1 MRFIPHFNFDQISF
15 WLGFVAAS
23 LFWWLFS
30 RFKFIF
36 PATKSFIREQK
47 TAFEKRRTYGT
58 ELYLRRE
65 TLKKAQKLHLAN
77 ELCSLDE
84 VLIQPYLIA
93 PPGSLTPDN
102 PVRTDTLIHQTIPY
116 FPDLPEL
123 SSQFNITRLTPV
135 EALQGGANIL
145 IIGQPGSGKT
155 VALADLASKLSR
167 KDEQAGIL
175 KEKLP
180 VFLHIMDLALAQSA
194 IEPELILIQAVS
206 EQATAL
212 ISKRLSALLVR
223 NLKQGNC
230 LLILDGLDELPPA
243 NLQVAAK
250 FLQTLFHKFPG
261 NQFIA
266 AISHDYL
273 DGLPDLKTFP
283 LALALWKQE
292 EKITFYQKWET
303 FWRENYT
310 SQHKNTDSNVPPNP
324 TILANWFYHD
334 HSQRTP
340 LEWTLRI
347 WAVLAADVKGST
359 FFDMVR
365 SYLERISKNTVPAEA
380 LSAGAME
387 IIQSRQCS
395 ITYKTLSKIFSK
407 LRPQDFPEKEEPAL
421 QAEIDLLV
429 PKNTIGKRFSKRK
442 RTKRISSA
450 DRAITT
456 LLDAGILIEHRNDQL
471 RFASPLLTGFFA
483 ALTMEEINFDAV
495 EKEKWAVEL
504 CTLQFMAARDKAT
517 LWVQEA
523 LVQSAPP
530 FFQSLLSVCR
540 AIQYTSTSHWRS
552 DVMRY
557 LLDKLYNQ
565 NLSLMERTRILALIA
580 LTNDSSL
587 SILFRKL
594 LRDGAPEIRFLA
606 ALGCGLIQDSE
617 SITQL
622 QQTLRDPTIEVQLA
636 ACLGL
641 SAMMSPHTTQII
653 VDALLQGE
661 EDVQQIAAETLA
673 FRGGDGHEALKEA
686 LNLDNLMI
694 RRAAVLGLSQIR
706 EKWAIELLQKVSIED
721 GQWVVRNAA
730 GQAHDT
736 QQAPNQQI
744 PKPLTQPSETPWL
757 ITFASEKGQ
766 GIIPDEDATE
776 ILLSALKTGSTAER
790 IAALDYLRLTP
801 DREVIDTITS
811 VCETAQNDLHA
822 ACLLA
827 LWQLNISETS
837 A

>member
-15 WLGFVAAS
+15 WLGFIAAS

-36 PATKSFIREQK
+36 PAIKFFIREQK
-47 TAFEKRRTYGT
+47 IAYEKRRTYGT

-65 TLKKAQKLHLAN
+65 ILKKAQKLHLAN
-77 ELCSLDE
+77 ELCALDE

-93 PPGSLTPDN
+93 PPGSITPDN
-102 PVRTDTLIHQTIPY
+102 PVRADTLIHQTIPY

-123 SSQFNITRLTPV
+123 SSQFNVTRFTPV

-145 IIGQPGSGKT
+145 IVGQPGSGKT

-167 KDEQAGIL
+167 KEEQAGIL

-180 VFLHIMDLALAQSA
+180 IFLHIMDLTIAQSPV
-194 IEPELILIQAVS
+194 EPELTLIQAVS
-206 EQATAL
+206 EQSTAL
-212 ISKRLSALLVR
+212 IAKRLSSLLIR

-230 LLILDGLDELPPA
+230 LLILDGLDELTPA
-243 NLQVAAK
+243 YLQVATK
-250 FLQTLFHKFPG
+250 FLQNLFFKFPG

-266 AISHDYL
+266 ATSPEYL

-283 LALALWKQE
+283 LSLALWNYE
-292 EKITFYQKWET
+292 EKIAFCQKWET

-310 SQHKNTDSNVPPNP
+310 SQHKNTDSNIPPNP
-324 TILANWFYHD
+324 TILTNWFYHD

-347 WAVLAADVKGST
+347 WAVLAADVKGAT
-359 FFDMVR
+359 FFDVVR

-380 LSAGAME
+380 LSAAAIE
-387 IIQSRQCS
+387 IIRSRQS
-395 ITYKTLSKIFSK
+395 NIPYKTLSKIFSK
-407 LRPQDFPEKEEPAL
+407 LRPQDFPEEETAL
-421 QAEIDLLV
+421 QAEVDL
-429 PKNTIGKRFSKRK
+429 PITQSTIVKRFSKRK

-450 DRAITT
+450 DRAIAT
-456 LLDAGILIEHRNDQL
+456 LLDAGILIEHRNDLL
-471 RFASPLLTGFFA
+471 RFASPLLTGCFA
-483 ALTMEEINFDAV
+483 ALLMEEIDFDSV
-495 EKEKWAVEL
+495 KKEKWAVEL
-504 CTLQFMAARDKAT
+504 CCLQFMAAREKAT
-517 LWVQEA
+517 LWVQDT
-523 LVQSAPP
+523 LGQSAPP
-530 FFQSLLSVCR
+530 FFHSLLTVCR
-540 AIQYTSTSHWRS
+540 AIQYASTSQWRS

-557 LLDKLYNQ
+557 LLDKLYDRS
-565 NLSLMERTRILALIA
+565 LSLVERTRILALIA

-617 SITQL
+617 SINQL
-622 QQTLRDPTIEVQLA
+622 QQTLRDPIIDVQLA

-641 SAMMSPHTTQII
+641 SAIKSANTTPII

-686 LNLDNLMI
+686 LNLDNLMV
-694 RRAAVLGLSQIR
+694 RRAVVLGLSQIR
-706 EKWAIELLQKVSIED
+706 QKWSAELLQKVSIED
-721 GQWVVRNAA
+721 SQWVVRNAA

-736 QQAPNQQI
+736 QRAPNQQI
-744 PKPLTQPSETPWL
+744 PKPLTQPSETSWL

-790 IAALDYLRLTP
+790 IAALDYIRLTP
-801 DREVIDTITS
+801 DREVINAVTG
-811 VCETAQNDLHA
+811 VWEMAQDELYS

-827 LWQLNISETS
+827 LWQLNISETNV
-837 A
+837 